1 MMKKKKLG
9 NTKLLIIAVV
19 MIFVV
24 MFGTTYAWLRLTKT
38 STIENKITAGNLD
51 LVLDDTTSEGIKLE
65 KAVPISDAEG
75 EKGTEYT
82 FTLENKATVDLNYYL
97 YLNDLD
103 LAEGETRLEDNKI
116 RYKLVKDDNVVTAT
130 NVGMYRIIYVE
141 GNYTIDFDPQTHKIS
156 RAVYSDGS
164 SINGLPEYIN
174 GQLTETSTFDDA
186 YKIVKKAM
194 GDNATLKVTRQRNS
208 DLLSTTETKDG
219 RMIDMGQINS
229 KQKIT
234 YKLQI
239 WIDSHAETEVMGKI
253 FNAQLSLAAEQ
264 KNISTKALCRKAKTL
279 HTEICK
285 DTTNLFG
292 CSGDGYAVNEKMKT
306 TTITYGNLGEKG
318 KLESGDAFDCDVN
331 GDGVYDA
338 ETERFYYVSD
348 LTDGTTVD
356 SNTAV
361 LIYYSNVASGVPSN
375 TVSAIYN
382 DKVIPN
388 TVYHKTGHYG
398 PETAIKQ
405 LPTSEQWSNVKLAN
419 AIRTIR
425 DENGTVM
432 QEGFSYE
439 GYAAR
444 LLSVQEVNLGCGITI
459 GETGTQKRGE
469 LSTKCKYLM
478 ENTDYYFSG
487 TDNVYGSWL
496 ETIYSHSPDY
506 VYYVRGSERSASS
519 SNAYGGFNPGVRPA
533 IEVAK
538 TNIEY

>member
-1 MMKKKKLG
+1 MKKKKLG

-19 MIFVV
+19 MTFVV

-38 STIENKITAGNLD
+38 STIENKITAGNLE

-65 KAVPISDAEG
+65 KAVPISDVEG

-82 FTLENKATVDLNYYL
+82 FTLENKGTIDLNYYL

-103 LAEGETRLEDNKI
+103 LAEGETRLEDNKV

-156 RAVYSDGS
+156 RAVYSNGS

-174 GQLTETSTFDDA
+174 SQLTETSTFDDA

-253 FNAQLSLAAEQ
+253 FNARLNLAAEQ

-279 HTEICK
+279 HTETCK

-292 CSGDGYAVNEKMKT
+292 CSGDGYAVDSKMKT
-306 TTITYGNLGEKG
+306 TTITYGNLGKKG
-318 KLESGDAFDCDVN
+318 RLKGGDAFDCDVN

-361 LIYYSNVASGVPSN
+361 LIYYSNVAGGVPSN
-375 TVSAIYN
+375 TVSAIFN
-382 DKVIPN
+382 DKVVSG
-388 TVYHKTGHYG
+388 TEYYTTGHYG

-444 LLSVQEVNLGCGITI
+444 LLSVQEVNLGCGTTI
-459 GETGTQKRGE
+459 GETGAQKRGE

-478 ENTDYYFSG
+478 ENTDYYYSD
-487 TDNVYGSWL
+487 TKNVTGEWL
-496 ETIYSHSPDY
+496 ENIYSHRLDL
-506 VYYVRGSERSASS
+506 VYYVHGRERSVDS
-519 SNAYGGFNPGVRPA
+519 SNANGIYNPGVRPA

-538 TNIEY
+538 ENIEY

>member
-1 MMKKKKLG
+1 MSKNNK
-9 NTKLLIIAVV
+9 KLLIIVLV
-19 MIFVV
+19 LILVLV
-24 MFGTTYAWLRLTKT
+24 IGTTYAWLRLTKSSNT
-38 STIENKITAGNLD
+38 VNKITAGNLE

-65 KAVPISDAEG
+65 KAVPISDVEG

-82 FTLENKATVDLNYYL
+82 FTLENKGTVNLNYYL
-97 YLNDLD
+97 YLNDLA
-103 LAEGETRLEDNKI
+103 LAEGETRLEDNKV
-116 RYKLVKDDNVVTAT
+116 RYKLIKDDNVVTAS
-130 NVGMYRIIYVE
+130 NIGMYRIIYAQ
-141 GNYTIDFDPQTHKIS
+141 GDYTFDFDPQTHKFS
-156 RAVYSDGS
+156 SVVKSDGS
-164 SINGLPEYIN
+164 TVTGLADYLNGKLSEN
-174 GQLTETSTFDDA
+174 ATFNDG
-186 YKIVKKAM
+186 YEIVKKTF
-194 GDNATLKVTRQRNS
+194 GSSSTYNIIRERNS
-208 DLLSTTETKDG
+208 KLISSMKKNNDNKILDN
-219 RMIDMGQINS
+219 GQINS
-229 KQKIT
+229 NQKIT

-239 WIDSHAETEVMGKI
+239 WIDQNAETEVMGKI

-264 KNISTKALCRKAKTL
+264 AKPPVVLSKTACKRATTL

-348 LTDGTTVD
+348 LTDGTTFD

-478 ENTDYYFSG
+478 ENTDYYYSG
-487 TDNVYGSWL
+487 TDNVYGAWL

-506 VYYVRGSERSASS
+506 VYYVRGRERSASS

-538 TNIEY
+538 TRIEY